1 MAHLDFGWLAITTPL
16 PELYDEAL
24 AVLCEFHRDM
34 FPIDRYRANTIQAI
48 ILEFK
53 GKREQA
59 KSYACLALDAAE
71 AKHSGFRY
79 HSSLGLVRSPNQK
92 VHQKLQSLATSV

>member
-16 PELYDEAL
+16 QELYDEAL
-24 AVLCEFHRDM
+24 SVLCEFHRDM
-34 FPIDRYRANTIQAI
+34 FPIDRYRANSIQAI
-48 ILEFK
+48 ILESK

-59 KSYACLALDAAE
+59 RSYACIALEAAE

-79 HSSLGLVRSPNQK
+79 HPLLGLVKSPDQM
-92 VHQKLQSLATSV
+92 VHQKLQYLAAEV